1 MICSS
6 WVASVIQVTNSNAQ
20 LVWGILIYRQAASS
34 AFLLSIQKCLEL
46 YCLFHCQALCCCVFS
61 TNSQTFEGFRCPIP
75 LSFHQISLRKK
86 HYSITVLGSTVS
98 IQDPTSILYL
108 GCTWAQPTTCLIL
121 SLHRTSGFGFA
132 NRSQKSEHIWIP
144 QHWNHVR

>member
-46 YCLFHCQALCCCVFS
+46 YCLFHYQALCCCVFS
-61 TNSQTFEGFRCPIP
+61 TNSQTFERFRCPIP

-86 HYSITVLGSTVS
+86 HYSFRIYSIYPRSNIYIVPGLHLSSAHNMSNFVLAPDFWLWFCKQVTKKWAHMN
-98 IQDPTSILYL
+98 PTALKP
-108 GCTWAQPTTCLIL
+108 C
-121 SLHRTSGFGFA
+121 
-132 NRSQKSEHIWIP
+132 
-144 QHWNHVR
+144 